1 MFALPREPTGVTC
14 CPEYTALEEMT
25 TPRSPAPCAG
35 RCGLGTAEP
44 AIRCGAHPRGVE
56 GPGAD
61 GVAAQWMPRSRQS
74 LPAQHSLSGRSC
86 CQDTPSAS
94 LGCEVL
100 FLVRP
105 KPQRASPNKSQ
116 PRESGRGTRNPG
128 VRTCGATKPR
138 KAATLP
144 SLASPSSPPSGE
156 SGGWLTQNSAVAQV
170 KAQLNKAHAQMCPR
184 RPARAHAR
192 ARRPAPAL
200 PAGAAPAGTPRRV
213 SAPGSPGSG
222 SVAPQAQL
230 CTERRRGRVSRNA
243 WGAGTE
249 AEVGHSRGAVMGAR
263 PRSLGCGT
271 PRCASRGACGGS
283 RPEKK
288 QGVRDKARPS
298 ARRALC

>member
-1 MFALPREPTGVTC
+1 MDAPEPAVTPGSTQPLRPKLLPRRPLCEPGLRG
-14 CPEYTALEEMT
+14 ALF
-25 TPRSPAPCAG
+25 SPPQAPASQ
-35 RCGLGTAEP
+35 P
-44 AIRCGAHPRGVE
+44 QQV
-56 GPGAD
+56 
-61 GVAAQWMPRSRQS
+61 
-74 LPAQHSLSGRSC
+74 PAQRVWAGH
-86 CQDTPSAS
+86 QD
-94 LGCEVL
+94 
-100 FLVRP
+100 
-105 KPQRASPNKSQ
+105 
-116 PRESGRGTRNPG
+116 PG

-249 AEVGHSRGAVMGAR
+249 AEVGHSREAVMGAR

-271 PRCASRGACGGS
+271 PRCAFPRGLRWVA
-283 RPEKK
+283 
-288 QGVRDKARPS
+288 A
-298 ARRALC
+298 